1 MSLTVLPM
9 SRSKRRAVSFDNSAT
24 KRTGQRGA
32 CTLVD
37 EPALTTLNMRLRD
50 DYVKDCTSGTGRWN
64 TTIENS
70 GVDFRLDLPH
80 LVFHRE
86 IGEFASIQSTPTGD
100 IVSDAEWQRRKHE
113 FLPTTDD
120 GDFIASLMRP
130 VNERGAYA
138 TWIQVPKVGIDNKPG
153 DFEYVRIAE

>member
-130 VNERGAYA
+130 VNERVTSSTLG
-138 TWIQVPKVGIDNKPG
+138 VCHVDPG
-153 DFEYVRIAE
+153 TEGRHRQQAG